1 LNAVRFACLWVL
13 AASFAVPVAA
23 EIVTS
28 DKAEDIAVTVYQD
41 PRRDAG
47 QMPRQWPGGY
57 ALITETRTINIPAG
71 DSQIRF
77 ENVAEG
83 LLPETA
89 IITGLPSGVREKNRD
104 ARLISPAG
112 LVDAY
117 LKRSV
122 RIRRTDRA
130 TGKVTE
136 SDAIIQAGPNGGVI
150 LKTATGFEALR
161 CSGLP
166 ERMTFADVPE
176 TLTARPTLSVLTRSK
191 SAVTAKIQLTY
202 MAQGFDWSANYI
214 GRVANDGQKM
224 GLFAWLTVANG
235 GSQSFKNA
243 RLQVIAGKPNK
254 RENNQPPPPPRS
266 SLDLQCWPLDVTS
279 THPVTEFVPIPLP
292 PGPDLSQFN
301 DVGRNPPG
309 TGKKPKKSRKLR
321 QRGGV
326 SYNDIVVTAQKRTES
341 LQSVP
346 VSVSVLSSDMLMP
359 APPPPPA
366 EFEPESVTIA
376 QGATAQQENLGDLK
390 LYRVPMRVTVAALS
404 QKQVAMINQPAA
416 AITRVYIADGT
427 RYRDGYTRPLPFILR
442 ARNVKEAGL
451 GLPLPAGSLALFE
464 SGLNRSLFSSE
475 HDVSDLAIGET
486 FEIEI
491 GESPDVQWWQTQV
504 NQTDRKQGWV
514 VTVTNARAVPVR
526 VEIIVPGDLIDPPAG
541 LVRGLGGWVLPLDV
555 PANERATLTYRLKS
569 DG

>member
-1 LNAVRFACLWVL
+1 MRCACFWGL
-13 AASFAVPVAA
+13 AASLAAPLAA
-23 EIVTS
+23 ETVTS
-28 DKAEDIAVTVYQD
+28 QNVEDVAVTVYQD
-41 PRRDAG
+41 PHRDAG
-47 QMPRQWPGGY
+47 QLPRQWPGGY
-57 ALITETRTINIPAG
+57 ALITETRTISIPAG

-89 IITGLPSGVREKNRD
+89 IVTGLPSGVREKNRD

-150 LKTATGFEALR
+150 LKTVAGFEALR

-166 ERMTFADVPE
+166 ERMTFGSVPD

-191 SAVTAKIQLTY
+191 SAVTAKIRLTY

-214 GRVANDGQKM
+214 GRLANDGQKM

-301 DVGRNPPG
+301 DIGRNPPG
-309 TGKKPKKSRKLR
+309 TGKKLKKLRKLR
-321 QRGGV
+321 QRGGIRG
-326 SYNDIVVTAQKRTES
+326 NEIVVTAQKRTES
-341 LQSVP
+341 FQDVP
-346 VSVSVLSSDMLMP
+346 VAVSVLSSDEVMP
-359 APPPPPA
+359 APPPPPPA
-366 EFEPESVTIA
+366 AEPESVTIA
-376 QGATAQQENLGDLK
+376 QGATAQQEDLGDLK

-416 AITRVYIADGT
+416 SVARVYVADGSH
-427 RYRDGYTRPLPFILR
+427 YRDGYTRPLPFILR

-464 SGLNRSLFSSE
+464 SAANRSLLSGE
-475 HDVSDLAIGET
+475 HDVSDLAIGER
-486 FEIEI
+486 FEIAV
-491 GESPDVQWWQTQV
+491 GQSPDVQWWHTLVSQ
-504 NQTDRKQGWV
+504 NDRKQGWV
-514 VTVTNARAVPVR
+514 VNVTNARAVPVH
-526 VEIIVPGDLIDPPAG
+526 VEIIVPGDLVNPPPG
-541 LVRGLGGWVLPLDV
+541 LERGNGGWILPLDV
-555 PANERATLTYRLKS
+555 PANDRATLSYRLKS